1 MILLSK
7 NLEHFV
13 KRRELMGFTDPD
25 SDKIND
31 DDFKST
37 LDSLSRNNHSK
48 SKSISS
54 SSVNHPVN
62 GNTAVVN
69 HSDVASLNG
78 SSYGSLQNGLNSKL
92 TSSHKSLNSTQSAFD
107 SLYGGGADYSNQQI
121 NKQVKSMMGRSKT
134 MPKPPRSKST
144 SRNRT

>member
-1 MILLSK
+1 M
-7 NLEHFV
+7 
-13 KRRELMGFTDPD
+13 
-25 SDKIND
+25 
-31 DDFKST
+31 
-37 LDSLSRNNHSK
+37 
-48 SKSISS
+48 
-54 SSVNHPVN
+54 
-62 GNTAVVN
+62 VN

>member
-1 MILLSK
+1 
-7 NLEHFV
+7 
-13 KRRELMGFTDPD
+13 MGFTDPD
-25 SDKIND
+25 CDKIND

-54 SSVNHPVN
+54 SSPHSSAVHQPVN
-62 GNTAVVN
+62 GNTTAVN

-107 SLYGGGADYSNQQI
+107 SLYGGADYSNQQI
-121 NKQVKSMMGRSKT
+121 NKQVKSMIGRSKT

>member
-1 MILLSK
+1 MVLLSK

-48 SKSISS
+48 SKSILSS
-54 SSVNHPVN
+54 SANHPVN
-62 GNTAVVN
+62 GNTTVVN

>member
-1 MILLSK
+1 
-7 NLEHFV
+7 
-13 KRRELMGFTDPD
+13 MGFTDPD

-54 SSVNHPVN
+54 SSPHSSAVNHPVN
-62 GNTAVVN
+62 GNTTAVN

-107 SLYGGGADYSNQQI
+107 SLYGGGADYSTQQI
-121 NKQVKSMMGRSKT
+121 NKQVKSMIGRSKT